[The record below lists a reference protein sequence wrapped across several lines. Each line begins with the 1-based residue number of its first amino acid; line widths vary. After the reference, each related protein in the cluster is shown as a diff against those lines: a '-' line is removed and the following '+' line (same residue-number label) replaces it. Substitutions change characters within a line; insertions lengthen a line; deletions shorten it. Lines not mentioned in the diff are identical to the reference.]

1 MNKWLKE
8 PLLHFLLIG
17 STLLGVYALVNPD
30 DPSFSD
36 NRIVISSGDIERLSA
51 NWSKGRNRHPTEAE
65 SQVLIDSY
73 IREEIY
79 YREAVALGLDRN
91 DTILRR
97 RMVQKMEFL
106 SSDLADLKQP
116 DEATINQYFQ
126 ENLGKYELPAR
137 ISFSHIYFSAAK
149 RGEHIYDDVEKALAD
164 VRARKEI
171 NILPWESGDS
181 FMLQHVFTLEAPFEI
196 VRIFGQ
202 GFAESIFQLQA
213 NNWQGPVES
222 GYGLHLVRVNEK
234 IDASIPKLASVIDQ
248 VRNDWILEQ
257 RQKVNKEIYER
268 FRQRYEI
275 VVEDRENQDEQSS
288 AVEGD
293 GKST

>member
-1 MNKWLKE
+1 
-8 PLLHFLLIG
+8 
-17 STLLGVYALVNPD
+17 
-30 DPSFSD
+30 
-36 NRIVISSGDIERLSA
+36 
-51 NWSKGRNRHPTEAE
+51 
-65 SQVLIDSY
+65 
-73 IREEIY
+73 
-79 YREAVALGLDRN
+79 
-91 DTILRR
+91 
-97 RMVQKMEFL
+97 MVQKMEFL

-116 DEATINQYFQ
+116 DEVTINQYFQ
-126 ENLGKYELPAR
+126 ENIGKYELPAR

-149 RGEHIYDDVEKALAD
+149 RGEQIYDDVEKVLAD

-171 NILPWESGDS
+171 DILPWESGDS
-181 FMLQHVFTLEAPFEI
+181 FMLQHVFTLETPFEI
-196 VRIFGQ
+196 VRLFGQ
-202 GFAESIFQLQA
+202 GFAESIFQLQT

-234 IDASIPKLASVIDQ
+234 IDASIPELASVIDK

-257 RQKVNKEIYER
+257 RQKLNKEIYKR

-275 VVEDRENQDEQSS
+275 VVEDRENQDEQNS